1 MLGVQKSLIY
11 LSQRLAAAGGAND
24 ANDYPH
30 QLNVIWCLC
39 RVRLRLQFLPPTLP
53 SHFFGAQDSHKTSV
67 APDKHLRDLKS
78 REISDVLKLL
88 RVNIRSLTLR
98 EVIKDATMQRKSGPN
113 CPALVFSCLLM
124 SSLSIFWTFLDWPRL
139 TWLIW
144 SRTWHPSQSFWGSS
158 AQILQIKN
166 PQRISRDPSSI
177 ARCC

>member
-30 QLNVIWCLC
+30 QLDVIWCLC

-88 RVNIRSLTLR
+88 RDAKGKHTQPHPPRGHQRCHDAAEKWAELPSL
-98 EVIKDATMQRKSGPN
+98 S
-113 CPALVFSCLLM
+113 LLM

-144 SRTWHPSQSFWGSS
+144 SRTWHPWQSFWGSS

>member
-88 RVNIRSLTLR
+88 RDAKGKHTQPHPPRGHQRCHDAAEKWAELPSL
-98 EVIKDATMQRKSGPN
+98 S
-113 CPALVFSCLLM
+113 LLM
-124 SSLSIFWTFLDWPRL
+124 SSHVLSEHILDILGLTSPDVANLITNLTSFTKFL
-139 TWLIW
+139 
-144 SRTWHPSQSFWGSS
+144 
-158 AQILQIKN
+158 
-166 PQRISRDPSSI
+166 RIERSNL
-177 ARCC
+177 AN